1 MLDPHRAEI
10 ENWLLE
16 EPHLTALAIL
26 ERLNKRYPKHFGLP
40 QHSIVQRLLLALRSK
55 MAETIITDKTLMIAT
70 ASSDVTG
77 IGHAKVTN
85 VHKPAAAIRTE
96 SNISW

>member
-1 MLDPHRAEI
+1 MLDPHRVEI

-26 ERLNKRYPKHFGLP
+26 ERLNERYPKHFGPP
-40 QHSIVQRLLLALRSK
+40 QHSIVQRLLRSLRSK
-55 MAETIITDKTLMIAT
+55 MAETIIADKARIAT

-77 IGHAKVTN
+77 VGHAKVTN

-96 SNISW
+96 SNTSW